1 MAVGGEVRG
10 SSPYARKAAQAR
22 ALLEGGRGGVV
33 GASNRGMAR
42 WCGSSTPAELRARRG
57 RSSGARLWRGRR
69 GSAGASERAHG
80 HQQVKAGAWARCQ
93 AAAAA
98 RRLTPTCG
106 RHAADAFCRGHG
118 VARRAAGD
126 SAARGGRPGW
136 RGAGLGRARRG
147 ARRAGARWAGF
158 GWQAR
163 SEAAAQKIENGI
175 FQLIFKKIL
184 NYHLSNIILSKKMT
198 SFENVPKMKVA

>member
-1 MAVGGEVRG
+1 V
-10 SSPYARKAAQAR
+10 ARR
-22 ALLEGGRGGVV
+22 
-33 GASNRGMAR
+33 
-42 WCGSSTPAELRARRG
+42 RARR
-57 RSSGARLWRGRR
+57 
-69 GSAGASERAHG
+69 AGEEG
-80 HQQVKAGAWARCQ
+80 
-93 AAAAA
+93 
-98 RRLTPTCG
+98 
-106 RHAADAFCRGHG
+106 
-118 VARRAAGD
+118 
-126 SAARGGRPGW
+126 AARGGRPGW

-184 NYHLSNIILSKKMT
+184 NCHLSNIILSKEMT